1 MKKPTVNPNIID
13 KAVMFIAPEWGVSRI
28 QSRMKY
34 ESLAM
39 GGYIGAD
46 TSRRSMRSANAI
58 VGSSDTDDLPS
69 LEKLRAIS
77 RDMYRNAPIVHGA
90 TDTIRFNVLGSGL
103 TVQSDIDREFLG
115 LSEEDARAWEMNAE
129 RIFRFWADSENCD
142 AERTSNFY
150 EIQTIALMGALISGD
165 VFAALPYIKRDG
177 SPFSLAIQ
185 LIEADRCSNPNNGM
199 DAETI
204 AGGVE
209 VDALG
214 APTHYHF
221 SKYHP
226 GGLRLSNDWKK
237 IPVFGSS
244 GRRNILHVFEKVR
257 PGQRRGVSI
266 LAPIIEPLKQFTDYT
281 HAELT
286 AAVVSGLFTVFIKS
300 ESGGVDID
308 MEDEN
313 GGSGANVDHDEL
325 NLSAGAIL
333 GLAPGETVETANP
346 NRPNTAF
353 DPFTQA
359 ILKQIGA
366 ALNLP
371 FEVLMKHF
379 SSSYS
384 ASRAALLEAW
394 KMFRARRTWFA
405 KKFCQP
411 CYEAVLTEAVLIGRI
426 SAPGFLEDPMIRK
439 AYCQSSWKGPA
450 QGQLNPVNE
459 TKAADMRVESGY
471 STRAAETAEMTGTD
485 FDQNIKR
492 ATVETRQ
499 MKDSG
504 LFELKYTTAAIEQAK
519 IDQGNEQ

>member
-1 MKKPTVNPNIID
+1 MKKPTVTPNMID
-13 KAVMFIAPEWGVSRI
+13 KAVMFVAPQWGMSRI

-34 ESLAM
+34 EALSM

-46 TSRRSMRSANAI
+46 TSRRSMRSANTTI
-58 VGSSDTDDLPS
+58 GSSDTDDLPS
-69 LEKLRAIS
+69 LEKLRAIA

-90 TDTIRFNVLGSGL
+90 GDTIRFNVIGSGL

-115 LSEEDARAWEMNAE
+115 MDEEAARKWEQNAE
-129 RIFRFWADSENCD
+129 RLFRFWADSESSD

-150 EIQTIALMGALISGD
+150 ELQTIALMGALISGD
-165 VFAALPYIKRDG
+165 IFAALPYVKREG
-177 SPFSLAIQ
+177 TPFSLIVQ
-185 LIEADRCSNPNNGM
+185 LIEADRCSNPNSSM
-199 DAETI
+199 DTDKI

-221 SKYHP
+221 TKYHP
-226 GGLRLSNDWKK
+226 GGLRLSNEWKR
-237 IPVFGSS
+237 IPAFGNS
-244 GRRNILHVFEKVR
+244 GRRNILHVYEKLR
-257 PGQRRGVSI
+257 PGQKRGVSI

-286 AAVVSGLFTVFIKS
+286 AAVVSGLFTVFIES
-300 ESGGVDID
+300 ESGGVNLD

-313 GGSGANVDHDEL
+313 GGSGSNVDADEL

-333 GLAPGETVETANP
+333 GLAPGEKVTTANP

-366 ALNLP
+366 ALNIP

-379 SSSYS
+379 SASYS

-394 KMFRARRTWFA
+394 KMFRSRRTWFS

-411 CYEAVLTEAVLIGRI
+411 IYEAVLTEAVLIGRLD
-426 SAPGFLEDPMIRK
+426 APGFLEDPMVRR
-439 AYCQSSWKGPA
+439 AYCQASWKGPA

-471 STRAAETAEMTGTD
+471 STRAAEAAEMNGSD

-499 MKDSG
+499 MKESG
-504 LFELKYTTAAIEQAK
+504 LFEMKYTTASIEQAK

>member
-1 MKKPTVNPNIID
+1 MKKPTVTPNIID
-13 KAVMFIAPEWGVSRI
+13 KAVMFMAPEWGISRI

-46 TSRRSMRSANAI
+46 TSRRSMRSANAAI
-58 VGSSDTDDLPS
+58 GSSDTDDLPS
-69 LEKLRAIS
+69 LDKLRGIA
-77 RDMYRNAPIVHGA
+77 RDMYRNAPIVRGA
-90 TDTIRFNVLGSGL
+90 MDTMRFNILGSGL
-103 TVQSDIDREFLG
+103 MVQSEIDHEFLG
-115 LSEEDARAWEMNAE
+115 MSEDDARAWEVKAE
-129 RIFRFWADSENCD
+129 RIFRFWADSENAD
-142 AERTSNFY
+142 IERTSNFY
-150 EIQTIALMGALISGD
+150 ELQTIALFGALISGD
-165 VFAALPYIKRDG
+165 VFAALPYVQRQD

-185 LIEADRCSNPNNGM
+185 LIEADRCCNPNNAM
-199 DAETI
+199 DTEKI

-209 VDALG
+209 TDALG

-226 GGLRLSNDWKK
+226 GGFKLSTESKK
-237 IPVFGSS
+237 VPVFGSS
-244 GRRNILHVFEKVR
+244 GRRNVLHVFEKVR

-313 GGSGANVDHDEL
+313 GGSGTNVDHDEL

-366 ALNLP
+366 ALNIP

-379 SSSYS
+379 SASYS

-394 KMFRARRTWFA
+394 KMFRTRRTWFA

-411 CYEAVLTEAVLIGRI
+411 TYEAVLTEAVLMGYL

-439 AYCQSSWKGPA
+439 AYCGASWNGPA

-471 STRAAETAEMTGTD
+471 STRTREAAEINGSD

-492 ATVETRQ
+492 GTEEIRKMKESGHLAIKYPSVITETIPTDEED
-499 MKDSG
+499 K
-504 LFELKYTTAAIEQAK
+504 
-519 IDQGNEQ
+519 

>member
-1 MKKPTVNPNIID
+1 MRKPVITSTLLD
-13 KAVMFIAPEWGVSRI
+13 KAVMYINPSWGMNRI

-34 ESLAM
+34 ETLVM

-46 TSRRSMRSANAI
+46 TSRRSMLSANAI

-69 LEKLRAIS
+69 LEKLRAIA
-77 RDMYRNAPIVHGA
+77 RDMYRNAPIVRGSM
-90 TDTIRFNVLGSGL
+90 DTMRFNILGSGL
-103 TVQSDIDREFLG
+103 TVQSEIDHEFLG
-115 LSEEDARAWEMNAE
+115 MSEDDARAWEVRAE
-129 RIFRFWADSENCD
+129 RIFRFWADSENAD
-142 AERTSNFY
+142 VERTSNFY
-150 EIQTIALMGALISGD
+150 ELQTIALLGSLISGD
-165 VFAALPYIKRDG
+165 VFAALPYIKRID

-185 LIEADRCSNPNNGM
+185 LIEADRCCNPNSAM
-199 DAETI
+199 DTEKI

-209 VDALG
+209 TDTLG

-221 SKYHP
+221 TKYHP
-226 GGLRLSNDWKK
+226 GGLRPNNEWTK

-244 GRRNILHVFEKVR
+244 GRRNVLHVFEKVR
-257 PGQRRGVSI
+257 PGQRRGISI

-286 AAVVSGLFTVFIKS
+286 AAVVSGLFTVFIES
-300 ESGGVDID
+300 ESGGVNID

-313 GGSGANVDHDEL
+313 SGSGSNVEHDEL
-325 NLSAGAIL
+325 NLAAGAII
-333 GLAPGETVETANP
+333 GLAPGEKVSTSNP

-359 ILKQIGA
+359 ILKQIGS
-366 ALNLP
+366 ALNIP

-379 SSSYS
+379 SASYS

-394 KMFRARRTWFA
+394 KMFRTRRTWFA
-405 KKFCQP
+405 KKFTQP
-411 CYEAVLTEAVLIGRI
+411 IYEAVLTEAVLLGYLN
-426 SAPGFLEDPMIRK
+426 APGFLEDPMIRK
-439 AYCQSSWKGPA
+439 AYCGASWNGPA

-471 STRAAETAEMTGTD
+471 STRTRESAEINGSD

-492 ATVETRQ
+492 GGEEIRK
-499 MKDSG
+499 MKESG
-504 LFELKYTTAAIEQAK
+504 HLAIKYTSVMTETIP
-519 IDQGNEQ
+519 IDEEDK

>member
-1 MKKPTVNPNIID
+1 MKKTTVTPNIID
-13 KAVMFIAPEWGVSRI
+13 KAVMFMAPEWGISRI
-28 QSRMKY
+28 QSRIKY

-46 TSRRSMRSANAI
+46 TSRRSMRSANTTI
-58 VGSSDTDDLPS
+58 GSSDTDDLPS
-69 LEKLRAIS
+69 LENLRGIA
-77 RDMYRNAPIVHGA
+77 RDMYRNAPIVRGGM
-90 TDTIRFNVLGSGL
+90 DTMRFNILGSGL
-103 TVQSDIDREFLG
+103 TVQSEIDHEFLG
-115 LSEEDARAWEMNAE
+115 MSEDEARAWEVKAE
-129 RIFRFWADSENCD
+129 RIFRFWADSENAD
-142 AERTSNFY
+142 VERTSNFY
-150 EIQTIALMGALISGD
+150 ELQTIALLGSLISGD
-165 VFAALPYIKRDG
+165 VFAALPYIQRKD

-185 LIEADRCSNPNNGM
+185 LIEADRCCNPNSAM
-199 DAETI
+199 DTEKI

-209 VDALG
+209 TDALG

-226 GGLRLSNDWKK
+226 GGFK
-237 IPVFGSS
+237 ISTEYQKVPVFGNS
-244 GRRNILHVFEKVR
+244 GRRNVLHVFEKVR
-257 PGQRRGVSI
+257 PGQRRGISI

-313 GGSGANVDHDEL
+313 GGSGGNVEHDEL

-366 ALNLP
+366 ALNIP
-371 FEVLMKHF
+371 YEVLMKHF

-394 KMFRARRTWFA
+394 KMFRTRRTWFA
-405 KKFCQP
+405 KKFAQP
-411 CYEAVLTEAVLIGRI
+411 IYEALLTEAVLMGYLN
-426 SAPGFLEDPMIRK
+426 APGFLEDPMIRK
-439 AYCQSSWKGPA
+439 AYCGASWNGPA

-471 STRAAETAEMTGTD
+471 STRTREAAEINGSD

-492 ATVETRQ
+492 GTEEIRKMKESGHLAIKYPAVMAETI
-499 MKDSG
+499 S
-504 LFELKYTTAAIEQAK
+504 
-519 IDQGNEQ
+519 IDEEDK